1 MMYNPYSLEGKTIL
15 VTGASSGIGRAT
27 AIECSK
33 MGAKVVITARNE
45 ERLRNTLEALEGDGH
60 QMILCDLT
68 NEDDLNALVEA
79 ALELDGVVFN
89 AGINKLVPIRQ
100 LKEVDLRNIFA
111 VNTFSPIML
120 LQKLTKKKKI
130 VNDASVV
137 FTSSISG
144 IGAAAV
150 GESMYIASKGAISS
164 FVKAAALEFAK
175 KGIRVNA
182 VCPGMV
188 KTDMSDA
195 YDLNEGDNDDM
206 KNYPLGR
213 YATPEDIAWAIIYL
227 LSNASNWVTGTNM
240 VIDGGLTVQ

>member
-1 MMYNPYSLEGKTIL
+1 MYNPYSLEGKTIL

-33 MGAKVVITARNE
+33 MGAKVVVTARNE
-45 ERLRNTLEALEGDGH
+45 ERLKQTLETLEGEGH

-68 NEDDLNALVEA
+68 NEENLNALVENTP
-79 ALELDGVVFN
+79 LLDGLVCN

-100 LKEVDLRNIFA
+100 LKAADLNYIFS
-111 VNTFSPIML
+111 VNTFSPIIL
-120 LQKLTKKKKI
+120 LQKLLKKKKI
-130 VNDASVV
+130 ADNASVV

-150 GESMYIASKGAISS
+150 GESMYIASKGAISA
-164 FVKAAALEFAK
+164 FVKAATLELSK

-188 KTDMSDA
+188 VTDMSDA
-195 YDLNEGDNDDM
+195 YDLNEGENEDL

-213 YATPEDIAWAIIYL
+213 YANPEDIAWGIIYL
-227 LSNASNWVTGTNM
+227 LSNASRWVTGTNM
-240 VIDGGLTVQ
+240 VIDGGLTVH

>member
-33 MGAKVVITARNE
+33 MGAKVVITARSQS
-45 ERLRNTLEALEGDGH
+45 RLKETLDSLKGEGH
-60 QMILCDLT
+60 RMILCDLT
-68 NEDDLNALVEA
+68 NDDEVSILVEA
-79 ALELDGVVFN
+79 TPVLDGLVCN

-100 LKEVDLRNIFA
+100 LKEVDLTNIFA
-111 VNTFSPIML
+111 VNTFSPIL
-120 LQKLTKKKKI
+120 LVQKLSKKKKI
-130 VNDASVV
+130 ANDASLV

-150 GESMYIASKGAISS
+150 GESMYIASKGAVSA

-195 YDLNEGDNDDM
+195 YELNEGENEDL

-213 YATPEDIAWAIIYL
+213 YANPEDIAWGIIYL
-227 LSNASNWVTGTNM
+227 LSNASSWVTGTNM
-240 VIDGGLTVQ
+240 VIDGGLTAQ

>member
-1 MMYNPYSLEGKTIL
+1 MYNPYSLDGKTIL

-33 MGAKVVITARNE
+33 MGAKVVITARSK
-45 ERLRNTLEALEGDGH
+45 ERLKNTLDALEGEGH
-60 QMILCDLT
+60 QMVLCDLT
-68 NEDDLNALVEA
+68 NEDELNALVEA
-79 ALELDGVVFN
+79 TPELDGIVCN

-100 LKEVDLRNIFA
+100 LKEVDLASIFA
-111 VNTFSPIML
+111 INTFSPIML
-120 LQKLTKKKKI
+120 VQKLTKKKKI
-130 VNDASVV
+130 ENDASVV
-137 FTSSISG
+137 CTSSISG

-150 GESMYIASKGAISS
+150 GESMYIASKGAISA

-188 KTDMSDA
+188 KTEMSDA
-195 YDLNEGDNDDM
+195 YDLNEGDNEDL

-213 YATPEDIAWAIIYL
+213 YATPEDIAWGIIYL

>member
-1 MMYNPYSLEGKTIL
+1 MYNPYSLEGKTVL

-27 AIECSK
+27 AVECSK
-33 MGAKVVITARNE
+33 LGAKVVITARNE
-45 ERLRNTLEALEGDGH
+45 ERLKETLVSLEGDGH
-60 QMILCDLT
+60 QMILCDLA
-68 NEDDLNALVEA
+68 NEEELCTLVDDVPI
-79 ALELDGVVFN
+79 LDGLVCN

-100 LKEVDLRNIFA
+100 IKETDLTNIFA

-120 LQKLTKKKKI
+120 VQKLTKKKKI
-130 VNDASVV
+130 ANDASIV

-150 GESMYIASKGAISS
+150 GESMYIASKGAVSA

-175 KGIRVNA
+175 KRIRVNA

-188 KTDMSDA
+188 KTEMSDA
-195 YDLNEGDNDDM
+195 YELNEGDNEDL

-213 YATPEDIAWAIIYL
+213 YARPEDVAWSIIFL
-227 LSNASNWVTGTNM
+227 LSNASSWITGTNM
-240 VIDGGLTVQ
+240 VIDGGLTSQ

>member
-1 MMYNPYSLEGKTIL
+1 MYNPYSLEGKTIL

-33 MGAKVVITARNE
+33 MGAKVVVTARNE
-45 ERLRNTLEALEGDGH
+45 ERLKQTLETLEGEGH

-68 NEDDLNALVEA
+68 NEENLNALVENTP
-79 ALELDGVVFN
+79 LLDGLVCN

-100 LKEVDLRNIFA
+100 LKAADLNYIFS
-111 VNTFSPIML
+111 VNTFSPIIL
-120 LQKLTKKKKI
+120 LQKLLKKKKI
-130 VNDASVV
+130 ADNASVV

-150 GESMYIASKGAISS
+150 GESMYIASKGAISA
-164 FVKAAALEFAK
+164 FVKAAALELSK

-188 KTDMSDA
+188 VTDMSDA
-195 YDLNEGDNDDM
+195 YDLNEGENEDL

-213 YATPEDIAWAIIYL
+213 YANPEDIAWGIIYL
-227 LSNASNWVTGTNM
+227 LSNASRWVTGTNM
-240 VIDGGLTVQ
+240 VIDGGLTVH